1 LVPVAVENDV
11 NCAALGEMYQGA
23 AKNLKNFLCL
33 TYGTGVGG
41 AIVIDGK
48 LYVGSSYSS
57 GSFGGIVTHPSKLQK
72 DVEFS
77 GCYEKYAST
86 TGLVKSAMQ
95 VDASLDNGRK
105 IFAASDQKK
114 VHDVIDKW
122 IDEVVIGLITLVHIF
137 NPSDVI
143 LGGGVMSQ
151 EGLVDEVE
159 ERLIKSVAPGFRGVR
174 LHATELSNDAGM
186 VGAAYLAKQLL

>member
-1 LVPVAVENDV
+1 
-11 NCAALGEMYQGA
+11 
-23 AKNLKNFLCL
+23 
-33 TYGTGVGG
+33 
-41 AIVIDGK
+41 
-48 LYVGSSYSS
+48 
-57 GSFGGIVTHPSKLQK
+57 
-72 DVEFS
+72 
-77 GCYEKYAST
+77 
-86 TGLVKSAMQ
+86 
-95 VDASLDNGRK
+95 
-105 IFAASDQKK
+105 
-114 VHDVIDKW
+114 VIDKW

-174 LHATELSNDAGM
+174 LHAAELSNDAGM